1 MVLTIKKLM
10 EEEVKHSH
18 SLFVE
23 FVNKTITIEIDNTEY
38 NVNLKEITHKKVI
51 LKKGNKVKK

>member
-1 MVLTIKKLM
+1 M

-23 FVNKTITIEIDNTEY
+23 FDNKTITIEIDNTEY